1 MPEHVANNASDL
13 ETRTGSQRRAYV
25 FTLAFIAAVGGFLFG
40 YDLSLIGAANVFLKE
55 QFHLGEKLLGFTTAS
70 AALGCMFGPFLGAW
84 LCDAI
89 GRERT
94 MIVAS
99 LLLAVGALMT
109 ALAQTITLFNV
120 FRIICRREFKMRLV
134 GGTK

>member
-89 GRERT
+89 GREP
-94 MIVAS
+94 
-99 LLLAVGALMT
+99 
-109 ALAQTITLFNV
+109 
-120 FRIICRREFKMRLV
+120 
-134 GGTK
+134 